1 MLRSRKFKQ
10 GKLALDPEWTI
21 EKEMAI
27 KRGVEYIPPAP
38 KVTDPEYMKEEAS
51 AASVGQRCSV
61 EPGDRRGEVM

>member
-1 MLRSRKFKQ
+1 MLCSRKFKQ

-51 AASVGQRCSV
+51 VASVGQRCSV